1 MKEELIVKRFE
12 NQVAIS
18 PESLAVSCGQ
28 LSISYDQLN
37 RRVNLLANYLIEKG
51 VKKNSFVAVILPRS
65 IDFIVAVLAVLKSGG
80 CYIPID
86 PGYPEERIRN
96 IIADAGVFFLLKNNS
111 NALLLD
117 DDELCF
123 VNVDTF
129 DQLIKSPM
137 IGNPLSINDM
147 DDPIYIIYTSGS
159 TGIPKGAINKHNGF
173 LNLIDWYTQDFNLNK
188 NDKILIYT
196 PLNFDLTQKNIFA
209 PLLVGATIFLVN
221 DGLYDPSLIADEI
234 YRNKITWINSTP
246 SAFYPLIES
255 DYNLKKLESLRY
267 VFVGGEPLFAK
278 RVLSIHLSNPRLKI
292 VNTYGPTECA
302 DVCSFYT
309 LTEKDFKSQHVYVPI
324 GKQIKNMNLYVLDD
338 NMNKVKE
345 GEIGELY
352 VEGVGVGLGYINN
365 KEITNQAFLPNPFDK
380 GNNSS
385 IYKTG
390 DIVRILPDS
399 NLEFIERKDF
409 QVKIRGYRVELEEI
423 ISSLRT
429 IPGVKDALVIAYE
442 NQDQEKFLVGY
453 AVGKSLKETDLKK
466 NLQEKLPAYMVPS
479 AIIVMDAFP
488 LTANGKVDRKKLAL
502 IKNKDSHSL
511 LKFSLDDRAKKMFD
525 IWEKFLPVSINNLE
539 DSFFSLGGH
548 SLSAVKI
555 LFQIKKEFGVEISI
569 QELFTHPT
577 IFSLLRVIDEKKTK
591 KHRKIKGIMK
601 NATGNKSPLSLP
613 HQRIFYIENTFHNPI
628 IFNNLITLSL
638 KGLLS
643 EKKLENAFRELIE
656 RHEIFRTCIVRE
668 KDKIFEKIFDNLD
681 FTLEKI
687 DFSQDNTAA
696 QKQKVEEFAR
706 QVVEKPFNL
715 MSLPL
720 IRGFLIK
727 LGEGSYVLVM
737 CLHQFLIDGAS
748 MHTFYKE
755 LSAFYN
761 GDGESLEE
769 LKIQYKDYAFWQ
781 SQMITKKNIQDQI
794 NFWKMELKN
803 APEQIHLKTDFS
815 RGEEFSYR
823 GDVYTL
829 NLGEELS
836 VTSNKFCQKNDVTLF
851 MLLMSIYSILLTR
864 YTKNRDIVIGAPIA
878 NRRSADLDPLIGFF
892 VNLVPY
898 RVQFLKEITFLELI
912 LNIKK
917 IALDA
922 YDNQDIPFV
931 HLPEYLNIKKRK
943 DYHPIFQVVFAMQ
956 PYAVDKFCLDEV
968 QVKDLDYEEPIAK
981 FDMALNASLK
991 NGNIELKFEY
1001 ATDLFVKKS
1010 VEKMAEEFKSILEEC
1025 LSKPEKKLTFPNI
1038 DQGGKNG

>member
-1 MKEELIVKRFE
+1 MKKELIVKKFE
-12 NQVAIS
+12 DQVSIS
-18 PESLAVSCGQ
+18 HENLAVSCGQ

-37 RRVNLLANYLIEKG
+37 RRVNLVANYLIEKG
-51 VKKNSFVAVILPRS
+51 VKRNSPVGVILPRS
-65 IDFIVAVLAVLKSGG
+65 IDFIVAVLAILKSGG

-86 PGYPEERIRN
+86 PSYPKERIKN
-96 IIADAGVFFLLKNNS
+96 IIEDAGLFFLLKNSS
-111 NALLLD
+111 NTLLLD

-123 VNVDTF
+123 VNIDTL
-129 DQLIKSPM
+129 DQLIKAPM
-137 IGNPLSINDM
+137 IGNPLLINEM

-159 TGIPKGAINKHNGF
+159 TGIPKGAINKHKGF
-173 LNLIDWYTQDFNLNK
+173 LNLIEWYSQDFNLNK

-209 PLLVGATIFLVN
+209 PLLVGATIFLIE
-221 DGLYDPSLIADEI
+221 DGLYDPSLIVDEI
-234 YRNKITWINSTP
+234 HKNKITWINSTP
-246 SAFYPLIES
+246 GAFYPLIES
-255 DYNLKKLESLRY
+255 DYNLEKLKSLRH

-278 RVLSIHLSNPRLKI
+278 RVFPIHLSNPKLTI

-309 LTEKDFKSQHVYVPI
+309 LTEKDFNSQYVYVPI
-324 GKQIKNMNLYVLDD
+324 GKPIKNMNLYVLDD
-338 NMNKVKE
+338 NMSKLKE
-345 GEIGELY
+345 GEVGELY
-352 VEGVGVGLGYINN
+352 IEGVGVGLGYVNN
-365 KEITNQAFLPNPFDK
+365 QEITKQMFLSNPFDK

-385 IYKTG
+385 LYKTG

-423 ISSLRT
+423 INSLRN
-429 IPGVKDALVIAYE
+429 ISGVKDALVIAYE

-453 AVGKSLKETDLKK
+453 AVGKNLKETDLKK
-466 NLQEKLPAYMVPS
+466 ILQEKLPSYMVPS

-488 LTANGKVDRKKLAL
+488 LTANGKVDRKKLPL
-502 IKNKDSHSL
+502 LENKDSQSF
-511 LKFSLDDRAKKMFD
+511 LKFSLDERTKRMFD
-525 IWEKFLPVSINNLE
+525 IWKKFLPVPINNLE
-539 DSFFSLGGH
+539 DNFFLLGGH
-548 SLSAVKI
+548 SLSAVKL

-577 IFSLLRVIDEKKTK
+577 IFSLIRVIDEKK
-591 KHRKIKGIMK
+591 IEK
-601 NATGNKSPLSLP
+601 NQEAEIIENVSGNKSPLSLP

-628 IFNNLITLSL
+628 IFNNLVTLSL

-643 EKKLENAFRELIE
+643 EKKLENAFRKLIE
-656 RHEIFRTCIVRE
+656 RHEIFRTCIVTE
-668 KDKIFEKIFDNLD
+668 KAQMFEKVFDKLD
-681 FTLEKI
+681 FSLEKI
-687 DFSQDNTAA
+687 DFSQDNSAA

-727 LGEGSYVLVM
+727 LEEDSHVLVM

-748 MHTFYKE
+748 MDIFYKE
-755 LSAFYN
+755 LAAFYN

-781 SQMITKKNIQDQI
+781 SQVITKKNMQKQI
-794 NFWKMELKN
+794 NFWKKELKN
-803 APEQIHLKTDFS
+803 PPEQIHLVDNL

-829 NLGEELS
+829 NLGKKLS
-836 VTSNKFCQKNDVTLF
+836 IASNQFCQKNDVTLF
-851 MLLMSIYSILLTR
+851 MLLMSVYAVLLTR
-864 YTKNRDIVIGAPIA
+864 YTRDRDIIIGSPIA
-878 NRRSADLDPLIGFF
+878 NRNNAALEPLIGFF

-898 RVQFLKEITFLELI
+898 RIRLKNTITFLELI
-912 LNIKK
+912 LSIKK
-917 IALDA
+917 IALDV
-922 YDNQDIPFV
+922 YSNQDVPFV
-931 HLPEYLNIKKRK
+931 HLPEYLNIRKRK

-956 PYAVDKFCLDEV
+956 PYGVDKFCLNGV
-968 QVKDLDYEEPIAK
+968 KIKDLDYEEPIAK
-981 FDMALNASLK
+981 FDMALNASIK
-991 NGNIELKFEY
+991 NGHVELKFEY
-1001 ATDLFVKKS
+1001 AIDLFVRES
-1010 VEKMAEEFKSILEEC
+1010 VEKMAKEFQSILEEN
-1025 LSKPEKKLTFPNI
+1025 LFEPEKILTFPV
-1038 DQGGKNG
+1038 

>member
-18 PESLAVSCGQ
+18 PESPAVSCGQ

-37 RRVNLLANYLIEKG
+37 RKVNLVANHLIEKG
-51 VKKNSFVAVILPRS
+51 VKRNSPVGVILPRS

-86 PGYPEERIRN
+86 PSYPKERIKN
-96 IIADAGVFFLLKNNS
+96 IIEDAGVFFLLKNSS

-117 DDELCF
+117 DDGLCF
-123 VNVDTF
+123 VNIDTL
-129 DQLIKSPM
+129 DQLIKTPM
-137 IGNPLSINDM
+137 IGNPSLINDV

-159 TGIPKGAINKHNGF
+159 TGIPKGAINKHKGF

-209 PLLVGATIFLVN
+209 PLLVGATIFLMN
-221 DGLYDPSLIADEI
+221 DGLYDPSLIVDEI
-234 YRNKITWINSTP
+234 HKNKITWINSTP

-255 DYNLKKLESLRY
+255 DYNLKKLKSLRH

-278 RVLSIHLSNPRLKI
+278 RVLPIHLSNLRLKI

-309 LTEKDFKSQHVYVPI
+309 LTEKDFISQHVYVPI
-324 GKQIKNMNLYVLDD
+324 GKPIKNINLYVLDD

-345 GEIGELY
+345 GEVGELY
-352 VEGVGVGLGYINN
+352 VEGVGVGLGYVNN
-365 KEITNQAFLPNPFDK
+365 QEITRQTFLSNPFDK
-380 GNNSS
+380 GNSPS

-423 ISSLRT
+423 ISSLRN

-453 AVGKSLKETDLKK
+453 AVGKSLKERDLKK
-466 NLQEKLPAYMVPS
+466 SLQEKLPSYMIPS
-479 AIIVMDAFP
+479 AIIVMDSFP
-488 LTANGKVDRKKLAL
+488 LTANGKIDRKKLPL
-502 IKNKDSHSL
+502 IENKNSQSFL
-511 LKFSLDDRAKKMFD
+511 NSSLDEREKRMFD
-525 IWEKFLPVSINNLE
+525 IWKKFLPIPINNLE
-539 DSFFSLGGH
+539 DNFFSLGGH
-548 SLSAVKI
+548 SLSAIKLI
-555 LFQIKKEFGVEISI
+555 FQIKKEFGVEISI

-577 IFSLLRVIDEKKTK
+577 IFSLTRVINDKKIEKNS
-591 KHRKIKGIMK
+591 KITEIVG
-601 NATGNKSPLSLP
+601 NVYGNKSPLSLP

-638 KGLLS
+638 KGCLS
-643 EKKLENAFRELIE
+643 EKKLENAFRKLIK

-668 KDKIFEKIFDNLD
+668 KDQMFEKVFDKLNFILK
-681 FTLEKI
+681 KI
-687 DFSQDNTAA
+687 DFSQDNAA
-696 QKQKVEEFAR
+696 VKKQKVEEFAR

-727 LGEGSYVLVM
+727 LEEGSYVLLM

-748 MHTFYKE
+748 MDTFYKE
-755 LSAFYN
+755 IAAFYN
-761 GDGESLEE
+761 EEGESLEK

-781 SQMITKKNIQDQI
+781 SRVITKKNIQNQI

-803 APEQIHLKTDFS
+803 APEQIHLKTNLP
-815 RGEEFSYR
+815 RREEFSYR

-829 NLGEELS
+829 NLGKELS
-836 VTSNKFCQKNDVTLF
+836 VMSNKFCQKNDVTLF

-878 NRRSADLDPLIGFF
+878 NRRRADLEPLIGFF

-898 RVQFLKEITFLELI
+898 RVRFPNEITFLELI

-917 IALDA
+917 VALDA

-956 PYAVDKFCLDEV
+956 PYAVDKFCLNEV

-981 FDMALNASLK
+981 FDMTLNTSLK

-1010 VEKMAEEFKSILEEC
+1010 VEKMAKEFKSILEEC

-1038 DQGGKNG
+1038 D